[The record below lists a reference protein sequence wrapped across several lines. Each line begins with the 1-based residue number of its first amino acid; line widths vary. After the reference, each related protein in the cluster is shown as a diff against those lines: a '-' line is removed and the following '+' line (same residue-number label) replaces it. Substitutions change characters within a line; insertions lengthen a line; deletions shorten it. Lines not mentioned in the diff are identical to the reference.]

1 LVHGQTLTLE
11 GVWYWVQLPDIDYN
25 CWVYNNTLAING
37 DPKDAKFVTT
47 FVPVNDSV
55 GSTGGI
61 TTARNGNKVSITW
74 NAAPASVGLGY
85 LVEGFICQN
94 GLNWLA
100 AFSTQATT
108 ITITDDQGCAT
119 KSSGTLR
126 VFNKLGYSTAV
137 NIPWP

>member
-1 LVHGQTLTLE
+1 LPSDTPTQTLTPTPESLTGTGTKQAYCRWGPGSDYIEAGVYLYPDAIVLVHGQTLTLE

-85 LVEGFICQN
+85 
-94 GLNWLA
+94 
-100 AFSTQATT
+100 
-108 ITITDDQGCAT
+108 
-119 KSSGTLR
+119 
-126 VFNKLGYSTAV
+126 
-137 NIPWP
+137 